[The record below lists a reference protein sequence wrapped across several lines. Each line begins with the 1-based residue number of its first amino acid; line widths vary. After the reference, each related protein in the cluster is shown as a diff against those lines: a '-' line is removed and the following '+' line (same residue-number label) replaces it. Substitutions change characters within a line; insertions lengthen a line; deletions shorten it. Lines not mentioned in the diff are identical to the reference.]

1 MNAEDSEASSS
12 RGILKNSKQLPFA
25 KEAAASVSTLKPAL
39 KTNGI
44 TNSITNNA
52 TNGNTNGNTNGTTKE
67 SGSIKSFNP
76 TTRPAGSKSFIL
88 NKKLLYF
95 YLKI

>member
-1 MNAEDSEASSS
+1 LNAEDSEASSS

-39 KTNGI
+39 KPNGI

-52 TNGNTNGNTNGTTKE
+52 TNGNTNGTTKE

>member
-39 KTNGI
+39 KPNGI

-52 TNGNTNGNTNGTTKE
+52 TNGNTNGTTKE